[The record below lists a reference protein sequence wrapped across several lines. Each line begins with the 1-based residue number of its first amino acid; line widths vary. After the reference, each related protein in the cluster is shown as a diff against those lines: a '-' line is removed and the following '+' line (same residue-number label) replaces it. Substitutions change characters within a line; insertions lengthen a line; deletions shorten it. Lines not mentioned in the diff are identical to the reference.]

1 MNVSKNFK
9 TIGEAMPNLSRRGC
23 WMTCF
28 GCDKQ
33 WDRIDTKY
41 VHMLSVVLNGRMDSR
56 FICDSCLKKTEKED

>member
-1 MNVSKNFK
+1 
-9 TIGEAMPNLSRRGC
+9 MPNLSRRGC